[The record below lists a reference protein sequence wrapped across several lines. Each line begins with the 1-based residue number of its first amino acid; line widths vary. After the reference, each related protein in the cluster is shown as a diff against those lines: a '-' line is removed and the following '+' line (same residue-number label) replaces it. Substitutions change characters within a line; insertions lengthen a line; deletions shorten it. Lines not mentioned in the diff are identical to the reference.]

1 MKGNGKTITW
11 AVVLT
16 ILVIFLIKKSTSGR
30 NIPVLSTL
38 ANDL

>member
-1 MKGNGKTITW
+1 MKGNGKVITW
-11 AVVLT
+11 SVVLT
-16 ILVIFLIKKSTSGR
+16 ILVIFVIKKAAAGR